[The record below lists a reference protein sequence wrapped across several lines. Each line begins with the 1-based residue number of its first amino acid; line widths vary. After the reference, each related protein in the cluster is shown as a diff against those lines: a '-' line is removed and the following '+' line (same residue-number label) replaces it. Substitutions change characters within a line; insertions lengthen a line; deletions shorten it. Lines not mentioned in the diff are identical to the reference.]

1 MVQLWRE
8 IGPPGARTLRGGETV
23 NMIALKAR
31 ADAMENQYVREHEH
45 KFRVDARRTTLMATW
60 AGQLIGREDIDAYVD
75 EILTED
81 ILKPGGA
88 LARLR
93 RDFAAA
99 GVSVTDDEM
108 QSRLAAVLRQTAID
122 MAS

>member
-1 MVQLWRE
+1 
-8 IGPPGARTLRGGETV
+8 
-23 NMIALKAR
+23 MIALKTR
-31 ADAMENQYVREHEH
+31 ADAMEIQYAREREHQ
-45 KFRVDARRTTLMATW
+45 FRVDARRTTLMASW
-60 AGQLIGREDIDAYVD
+60 AGELIGREDIEAYVD

-88 LARLR
+88 LERLR

-99 GVSVTDDEM
+99 GVSVSDDEM
-108 QSRLAAVLRQTAID
+108 QSRLAAVLRQTALD